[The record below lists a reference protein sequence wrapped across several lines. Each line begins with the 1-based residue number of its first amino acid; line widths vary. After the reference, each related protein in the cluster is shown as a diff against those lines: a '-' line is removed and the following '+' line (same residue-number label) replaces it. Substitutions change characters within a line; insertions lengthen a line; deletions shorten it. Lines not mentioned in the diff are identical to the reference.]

1 MTRLMLL
8 GSCLVLV
15 LSSSRGRA
23 KIEVDPVPKAAPKAA
38 PKEKMAITFDDL
50 PVHGDLPPKT
60 THLAVGKS
68 IIATLTAEKIPEVY
82 GFVNAS
88 RIQEEKGS
96 EEVLHLWRKAGFPL
110 GNHTYSHKDLNDLS
124 IEDFKK
130 EIETNESLLASV
142 NQPGNKNSN
151 QAKADLF
158 LRFPYLHEGETLK
171 KREAIRTYLKGK
183 KYQIAQVTDD
193 FSDWAWNTPY
203 ARCKAKGDEKG
214 VARLKQMYLE
224 AADSQFERD
233 GKVEQA
239 AFGRPIARILLL
251 HIGPFD
257 AEMLPELIRQY
268 RKKGVEFIGL
278 KEAIQDSAY
287 KEDPVLA
294 LKDGDLFENQI
305 LKAHG
310 KTIKS
315 LGLDED
321 DGVPLK
327 ELETLCTH

>member
-1 MTRLMLL
+1 MIRLILF
-8 GSCLVLV
+8 GSLLVLIFSGSTI
-15 LSSSRGRA
+15 LAETKS
-23 KIEVDPVPKAAPKAA
+23 
-38 PKEKMAITFDDL
+38 KMAITFDDL

-60 THLAVGKS
+60 THLTVGKS
-68 IIATLTAEKIPEVY
+68 IIATLTAEKIPGVY

-96 EEVLHLWRKAGFPL
+96 EEVLHLWQKAGFPL

-124 IEDFKK
+124 IEEFKK
-130 EIETNESLLASV
+130 EIDRNESLLASI
-142 NQPGNKNSN
+142 NQPGNQS
-151 QAKADLF
+151 KADLF

-171 KREAIRTYLKGK
+171 KRDAIRTYLKDK

-193 FSDWAWNTPY
+193 FKDWAWNTPY
-203 ARCKAKGDEKG
+203 ARCKTKGDEKG
-214 VARLKQMYLE
+214 VARLKQMYLA
-224 AADSQFERD
+224 AADRQFERD

-257 AEMLPELIRQY
+257 AEMLPELISRY

-278 KEAIQDSAY
+278 REAIQDSAY
-287 KEDPVLA
+287 KEDPALA

-310 KTIKS
+310 KIIKS

-327 ELETLCTH
+327 ELDTICSH

>member
-1 MTRLMLL
+1 LFGILPVLTFS
-8 GSCLVLV
+8 GSTIL
-15 LSSSRGRA
+15 A
-23 KIEVDPVPKAAPKAA
+23 ETKT
-38 PKEKMAITFDDL
+38 KMAVTFDDL
-50 PVHGDLPPKT
+50 PVHGDLPPKL
-60 THLAVGKS
+60 THLAVGKF
-68 IIATLTAEKIPEVY
+68 IIATLTAEKIPGVY

-96 EEVLHLWRKAGFPL
+96 EEVLHLWQKAGFPL
-110 GNHTYSHKDLNDLS
+110 GNHTYSHEDLNDLS
-124 IEDFKK
+124 IEAFKK
-130 EIETNESLLASV
+130 EIESNERFLTSLEL
-142 NQPGNKNSN
+142 PGGQFAKKPANKSEEKPEKKPWNY
-151 QAKADLF
+151 LF
-158 LRFPYLHEGETLK
+158 LRYPYLHEGETLK
-171 KREAIRTYLKGK
+171 KRDAIRIFLKEK
-183 KYQIAQVTDD
+183 NYQIAQVTDD

-203 ARCKAKGDEKG
+203 ARCKAKGDERG
-214 VARLKQMYLE
+214 VARLKRMYLTE
-224 AADSQFERD
+224 AERQFERD
-233 GKVEQA
+233 GKIEQA

-251 HIGPFD
+251 HVGPFD

-278 KEAIQDSAY
+278 EEAIQDSAF
-287 KEDPVLA
+287 KEDPALA

-327 ELETLCTH
+327 ELDTICSN